1 MPGNGAIVMAGQNV
15 VKPLDP
21 TPWIPLL
28 AEYRLTSLAE
38 DTVLE
43 GTLLP
48 ALTAASPEVVAA
60 IAAWPAPAY
69 LQHEDGATQV
79 VLVYESR
86 TVAKSLPWMHVALF
100 LGTLLTTLGAGALMA
115 GFDPFSTRVLQLGEV
130 GIPYPSRIDWAELMF
145 GASFALPFLGVL
157 LAHEMGHYAA
167 ARAHRVR
174 ASLPYFIPFPPYFS
188 IIGTVGAFI
197 RLKGPTVRR
206 AILFDV
212 GSSGPFAS
220 FIVSLPLLA
229 IGFGLSRE
237 VPGEASLTTPFAI
250 QFVGQTVWLGNGLL
264 THAIATLF
272 APGAVGETLIRLH
285 PLALVGWL
293 GLFVTALNLLP
304 LGQLDG
310 GHILYAIAPERHRV
324 AARAFLVFLIPLG
337 VMWWGWWAW
346 GLLVLLVNRGRV
358 DHPSVIQR
366 HEGVGA
372 LRSGLGWILIAIFFL
387 TLVPVPLH
395 L

>member
-1 MPGNGAIVMAGQNV
+1 MPRNGAIVMAGQKA
-15 VKPLDP
+15 VKPLDHV
-21 TPWIPLL
+21 PWIPLL

-43 GTLLP
+43 GTLRPELC
-48 ALTAASPEVVAA
+48 AASPEVLAA
-60 IAAWPAPAY
+60 IANWPAPAY
-69 LQHEDGATQV
+69 LQHEDGVTQV

-86 TVAKSLPWMHVALF
+86 PAESRLPWMHAALF
-100 LGTLLTTLGAGALMA
+100 AATLLTTLGAGALMA
-115 GFDPFSTRVLQLGEV
+115 GLDPFSTQVLRLGDV
-130 GIPYPSRIDWAELMF
+130 DIPYPSRIDWVELMR

-157 LAHEMGHYAA
+157 LAHEMGHYTA
-167 ARAHRVR
+167 ARVHRVR

-197 RLKGPTVRR
+197 RLKGPMVRR
-206 AILFDV
+206 AVLFDV

-229 IGFGLSRE
+229 IGFGLSTRM
-237 VPGEASLTTPFAI
+237 PGEASLTTPFAI
-250 QFVGQTVWLGNGLL
+250 EFVGQTVWLGNGLV
-264 THAIATLF
+264 THVLATLF
-272 APGAVGETLIRLH
+272 APGAVGESLVRLH

-310 GHILYAIAPERHRV
+310 GHILYALAPERHRR
-324 AARAFLVFLIPLG
+324 AARAFLLLLIPLG
-337 VMWWGWWAW
+337 VIWWGWWAW
-346 GLLVLLVNRGRV
+346 GLLVLVVNRGRV
-358 DHPSVIQR
+358 DHPTVIQR
-366 HEGVGA
+366 QEGVGS
-372 LRSGLGWILIAIFFL
+372 LRRGLGWVLIAIFFL
-387 TLVPVPLH
+387 TLIPVPLH